1 MIEKMEFLRITG
13 PKEDID
19 RVNEKYLMK
28 YDMHMENAM
37 TELSDVINIKP
48 YVEVNPHKEILAKAE
63 NLMKMLEITEPAKE
77 KEITTFNVQVAEF
90 IRNHKKDGTAIDIEV
105 TEKLVIPFSL
115 DADQIDDLLERLTD
129 GGISITDK
137 EGNPSSK
144 YVVEEPKPEELTKSC
159 LVAILLRSMTLS
171 VCTLKKLVLFLCLLA
186 RKKKNWRLPLLK
198 VTFKPNSVWQKQT
211 CVWWFLLPNVTL
223 VVGCS
228 SLI

>member
-77 KEITTFNVQVAEF
+77 KEITLEEAIQITEEAYQKVEEINKEKE
-90 IRNHKKDGTAIDIEV
+90 NLENKKKHL
-105 TEKLVIPFSL
+105 EKL
-115 DADQIDDLLERLTD
+115 QI
-129 GGISITDK
+129 
-137 EGNPSSK
+137 
-144 YVVEEPKPEELTKSC
+144 
-159 LVAILLRSMTLS
+159 
-171 VCTLKKLVLFLCLLA
+171 
-186 RKKKNWRLPLLK
+186 
-198 VTFKPNSVWQKQT
+198 QKT
-211 CVWWFLLPNVTL
+211 WFFIQIKAGHTR
-223 VVGCS
+223 
-228 SLI
+228 